1 MQSKKKILLTG
12 GNSLI
17 GQDLVK
23 YLLKKYIVISTF
35 RKKKISIKHENLR
48 QINYDFKKKLN
59 LNEKV
64 DHLIHL
70 ASLTPTNSKIDKN
83 LLSINKLG
91 IKKLFNKKFEY
102 KSIILISTLAVYGK
116 IKNKIVNEN
125 QKPNKP
131 NYYGKSK
138 IQMENFLKKFAKEQ
152 SISYLILRLPSVLGN
167 FRSKTTFMNRVF
179 EKLYNNKKLSYINP
193 NSLTNNIIHTETL
206 AKIIDTFF
214 QYNKPKNKTLNLCS
228 KNKEKLKDLIKLI
241 KTKFKSK
248 SDVVHT
254 IDNKSFSISTKK
266 IISNKLKII
275 ETKKTILK
283 TINFYLK
290 K

>member
-214 QYNKPKNKTLNLCS
+214 QCNKPKNKTLNLCS

>member
-131 NYYGKSK
+131 NICMNMKSK
-138 IQMENFLKKFAKEQ
+138 I
-152 SISYLILRLPSVLGN
+152 
-167 FRSKTTFMNRVF
+167 
-179 EKLYNNKKLSYINP
+179 
-193 NSLTNNIIHTETL
+193 
-206 AKIIDTFF
+206 
-214 QYNKPKNKTLNLCS
+214 
-228 KNKEKLKDLIKLI
+228 
-241 KTKFKSK
+241 
-248 SDVVHT
+248 
-254 IDNKSFSISTKK
+254 
-266 IISNKLKII
+266 
-275 ETKKTILK
+275 
-283 TINFYLK
+283 
-290 K
+290 